1 MRKFFANKK
10 LIIVMIIL
18 IATLSTVALSFR
30 VRENRAAPPL
40 VQRLAND
47 ISNVA
52 AQVVAAP
59 MVAIHAGYDQVGDLI
74 NTYNENQALKKNM
87 TQLQQTQATNATLKA
102 ENKQLKRQL
111 KLNATLSDYTQIP
124 ASVVSRQPAD
134 WENIFMI
141 NKGTHSGVKKNM
153 PVVSGAGLIGRILE
167 VHNFSAKVELISTA
181 NTTADRTAVEI
192 VNKKA
197 QHINGIISGYD
208 KTSETLLM
216 TQINTKNTIE
226 KGDTVVTSGL
236 GGLTPKGLFVGKVT
250 QIKDDD
256 YGRPATV
263 YVKPATDLNDFSVV
277 TVISRAV
284 QGE

>member
-1 MRKFFANKK
+1 MHKFFANKK

-30 VRENRAAPPL
+30 VRENRSAPPFI
-40 VQRLAND
+40 QRMAND

-52 AQVVAAP
+52 AQVIAAP
-59 MVAIHAGYDQVGDLI
+59 MVAVHSGYNQVVDLV
-74 NTYNENQALKKNM
+74 NTYNENQDLKKNV
-87 TQLQQTQATNATLKA
+87 TQLQQIQATNNTLRA
-102 ENKQLKRQL
+102 ENTQLKKQL

-141 NKGTHSGVKKNM
+141 NKGSRQGVKKNM
-153 PVVSGAGLIGRILE
+153 PVVSGAGLIGRIVE
-167 VHNFSAKVELISTA
+167 IHDFSAKVELISTS
-181 NTTADRTAVEI
+181 NTNADRTAVEI
-192 VNKKA
+192 VNKKS
-197 QHINGIISGYD
+197 QRINGIISGYD
-208 KTSETLLM
+208 KDDEALLM

-250 QIKDDD
+250 RVKDDD

-263 YVKPATDLNDFSVV
+263 YVRPATDLNDFSVV